1 MFRQVDPDYMI
12 ALCEHQSAYQ
22 AYIAVVS
29 RFKQLYKDVS
39 EKAGTILQVWQR
51 RIARNNGLS
60 ARKKKRKKKTQQ
72 LNQAVAVLEQVD
84 YKIYFLEKHL
94 VCAKPFE
101 TMLKKN
107 NGGGDW
113 LEEEEHAKYIKLC
126 GPLYEAKCEGFRRV
140 LAERDHASINEVE
153 GDGDE
158 EEG

>member
-29 RFKQLYKDVS
+29 RFKQLYQDVS
-39 EKAGTILQVWQR
+39 KKAGTILQVWQR

-60 ARKKKRKKKTQQ
+60 ARKKKRQKKIQQ

-107 NGGGDW
+107 NGGED
-113 LEEEEHAKYIKLC
+113 A
-126 GPLYEAKCEGFRRV
+126 
-140 LAERDHASINEVE
+140 
-153 GDGDE
+153 
-158 EEG
+158 